1 MDSEAGRSWSGVQF
15 QNGGTA
21 VVPVKWYNRREQ
33 LLSWPPKTIKLGEE
47 LTPSEDWKRY
57 QDVRL
62 LNVCGEVTC
71 SARRKNKVLVT
82 ELQEENYVIFLT
94 RKNSVNE
101 NFVLSSRGV
110 GLCNSLYCGHIR
122 KQELF
127 LNLPSHLVL
136 KNSQKTASRK
146 SL

>member
-62 LNVCGEVTC
+62 LNVCGE
-71 SARRKNKVLVT
+71 
-82 ELQEENYVIFLT
+82 
-94 RKNSVNE
+94 
-101 NFVLSSRGV
+101 
-110 GLCNSLYCGHIR
+110 
-122 KQELF
+122 
-127 LNLPSHLVL
+127 
-136 KNSQKTASRK
+136 
-146 SL
+146 